1 MKEKVKKID
10 IHVHSILKHGCPH
23 VDGVG
28 QFTTPDEL
36 RAMYDAIGVEKG
48 VQLPLSSPE
57 GRGKLITSEEC
68 YDLATQHPETYF
80 WFCNVDPRQGTNLPN
95 YDLTVFLNYYKSLGA
110 KGVGEVTANLYI
122 DDPYMYNL
130 FAACEKCQ
138 LPLTFHIG
146 TKGISYGMVDDLGL
160 PRLEKA
166 LQDFPNLTFLGHS
179 QLFWSEISG
188 DVDEATRGGYPK
200 GKVVPGGRVTELMRK
215 YPNLCGDMSAGS
227 GCNAFMRDPEHAY
240 QMIEEF
246 QDRLFFGTDICDP
259 RNADHPMLRLAGFLD
274 DAMEQ
279 GKISYDAYYK
289 VSRGNA
295 LKLLGVETTNL
306 PK

>member
-1 MKEKVKKID
+1 MEKVKKID
-10 IHVHSILKHGCPH
+10 IHVHSILKKGGCPH

-28 QFTTPDEL
+28 EFTTPDEL
-36 RAMYDAIGVEKG
+36 RKMYDDLGIEKG

-57 GRGKLITSEEC
+57 GRGKLITSEESWE
-68 YDLATQHPETYF
+68 LANTYPETYF
-80 WFCNVDPRQGTNLPN
+80 WFCNVDPRQGWNTPE
-95 YDLTVFLNYYKSLGA
+95 YDLTIFLNHYKKLGA

-146 TKGISYGMVDDLGL
+146 TKGVSYGMVDDLGL

-166 LQDFPNLTFLGHS
+166 LQDFPNLIFLGHS

-188 DVDEATRGGYPK
+188 DNDEEARGGYPT
-200 GKVVPGGRVTELMRK
+200 GPVAPGGRVEELMRK
-215 YPNLCGDMSAGS
+215 YPNLYGDMSAGS

-240 QMIEEF
+240 KMIEEF
-246 QDRLFFGTDICDP
+246 QDRLFYGTDICDP
-259 RNADHPMLRLAGFLD
+259 RNATNDMLNLGKFLD

-279 GKISYDAYYK
+279 GKISYEAYYK
-289 VSRGNA
+289 VCRGNA
-295 LKLLGVETTNL
+295 LKLLGVEDQ
-306 PK
+306 